1 MTLEEFVPGAVER
14 VEQANVASRAHL
26 KETGFDTLY
35 VRVTRHF
42 VGGIAYRPV
51 LDIADVTVREDW
63 RGRGIFTDFLDRVRD
78 QYPAL
83 HLYVENV
90 MEPRFQKHLERYG
103 FAVVEPR
110 LDPPCYFLPA
120 RIP

>member
-1 MTLEEFVPGAVER
+1 VTLDEFIRDGVAR
-14 VEQANVASRAHL
+14 VMQLNIASRAHI
-26 KETGFDTLY
+26 KEPDFDTLY
-35 VRVTRHF
+35 LRVTRHYI
-42 VGGIAYRPV
+42 GDAAYKPV
-51 LDIADVTVREDW
+51 LDIADVGVREAR
-63 RGRGIFTDFLDRVRD
+63 RGRGVFTDFLDRLRD
-78 QYPAL
+78 TYPTL

-120 RIP
+120 RTP